1 MVAAEILA
9 QADIVAQGGV
19 DTLFGQDESD
29 GETCCSNEPGPDP
42 EQGGPGEDEG
52 ADNSGDSGIN
62 DNDSVAGDGYEG
74 DPAGDYEGDPEPDP
88 SPSPSPPGGE
98 TSPAGVGGN
107 PSANSAPRAV
117 RNQRINTGQ
126 APRTEIEPPQTVEP
140 PRSTVLAAPVA
151 SLAATVD
158 SITTTLSRSNTV
170 CSQLPVQ
177 YQVDCLSVYY
187 RKALAETPR
196 DREFAEVR
204 TVLRDTA
211 NKLDKLARA
220 NRDTTQP
227 RLKVRPAT
235 GPDTIKTGPIT
246 AVKPETVE
254 ATRAT
259 ALAIIEEAET
269 LLLRSA
275 ETRAEGQNEFAQIAE
290 AIGSTKVLLRS

>member
-1 MVAAEILA
+1 MVAA
-9 QADIVAQGGV
+9 DIFAQGGV
-19 DTLFGQDESD
+19 DTLYGQDESD
-29 GETCCSNEPGPDP
+29 SDTCCSSEPGPDP

-52 ADNSGDSGIN
+52 ADNSGDGGIN
-62 DNDSVAGDGYEG
+62 DNDGVEGDGYEG
-74 DPAGDYEGDPEPDP
+74 DPPGDYEGDPDPDP
-88 SPSPSPPGGE
+88 GPAPSPPGGE
-98 TSPAGVGGN
+98 TGSTGVGGN

-117 RNQRINTGQ
+117 RNQRIDRGQ
-126 APRTEIEPPQTVEP
+126 SPRADIEPPRSVEP
-140 PRSTVLAAPVA
+140 PRSQVLAVPVA
-151 SLAATVD
+151 SRAATVD
-158 SITTTLSRSNTV
+158 SIAATLSRSNTV
-170 CSQLPVQ
+170 CSQLPDQ

-196 DREFAEVR
+196 GREFAEVR

-211 NKLDKLARA
+211 NKLDKLARV

-235 GPDTIKTGPIT
+235 GQDTIKTGPIT
-246 AVKPETVE
+246 AVKPEAVE
-254 ATRAT
+254 STRAT